1 MRSPPSLC
9 IQTGIPAVSLLALAA
24 ALLPLVACVPATDA
38 PGDGQA
44 PAEERAA
51 GDTAAGGA
59 PGQPEVFA
67 AGPISAPSTNETWIT
82 FTQDGHEAIFSRYT
96 DDFGSQTLYVAQRAE
111 TGWTEAAPAPFSGG
125 HSDRGAYVA
134 PDGRLFFSSDR
145 PVTADAEPGTWRIW
159 VVARADGRWGEPAPL
174 PAPVNEA
181 GDYHPAVA
189 ADGTVY
195 WASADR
201 PDGLGRSDVYAAT
214 PDGEGYAQPV
224 HLSVNS
230 ATSEPDL
237 YIDPEQRFMIL
248 AVTDREGGRGGD
260 DLWLSRRQDGAW
272 GDLVHLGDA
281 VNTPEYEYGPYIHD
295 GWLYFTSHRS
305 GQADIYRIPVEDLPR
320 LEP

>member
-1 MRSPPSLC
+1 MKTSPRPRCRAPVLTAASLA
-9 IQTGIPAVSLLALAA
+9 IAALAVGACAPEGDSPRDRETPAADPVDGEA
-24 ALLPLVACVPATDA
+24 AL
-38 PGDGQA
+38 
-44 PAEERAA
+44 
-51 GDTAAGGA
+51 GGG
-59 PGQPEVFA
+59 PTQPEVFA

-82 FTQDGHEAIFSRYT
+82 FTRDGDEAIFSRYT
-96 DDFGSQTLYVAQRAE
+96 DDFGSQTLYIAQRAE
-111 TGWTEAAPAPFSGG
+111 TGWTEAAPAPFSGR

-145 PVTADAEPGTWRIW
+145 PVTADGEAGMWRIW

-201 PDGLGRSDVYAAT
+201 PCGLGRSDVYAAT
-214 PDGEGYAQPV
+214 PDGEGYAEPV

-260 DLWLSRRQDGAW
+260 DLWLSRREGEAW
-272 GDLVHLGDA
+272 GGLIHLGDA
-281 VNTPEYEYGPYIHD
+281 VNTPEYEYGPYIQG

-305 GQADIYRIPVEDLPR
+305 GQADIYRIPVEELPG
-320 LEP
+320 LGE